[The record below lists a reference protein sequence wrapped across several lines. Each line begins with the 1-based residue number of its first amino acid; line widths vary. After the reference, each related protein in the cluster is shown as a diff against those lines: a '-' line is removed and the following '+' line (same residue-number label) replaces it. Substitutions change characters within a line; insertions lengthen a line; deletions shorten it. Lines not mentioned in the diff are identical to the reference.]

1 MHKDNS
7 YLQSILNSLK
17 GCFAHFDTI
26 VLVTKADLKP
36 KS

>member
-7 YLQSILNSLK
+7 YLQSIVNSLK
-17 GCFAHFDTI
+17 GCFADFDTI
-26 VLVTKADLKP
+26 VLVTKVDLKL